1 MYNLFMAKIIKKK
14 KREILIE
21 KASKNKSEFLD
32 FLKNYNVLELAI
44 GVVIGSAVK
53 DLTTS
58 IANDMI
64 MPIIG
69 IMSPTGSWR
78 EIVFTIAGSDFKIG
92 NLIGSLLNF
101 LIIALLVFVVIKK
114 ILKIENAPSKKHL

>member
-1 MYNLFMAKIIKKK
+1 MEIKTKINVV
-14 KREILIE
+14 E
-21 KASKNKSEFLD
+21 KVKNNKNEFLD

-44 GVVIGSAVK
+44 GIVVGGAVK
-53 DLTTS
+53 DLVSS

-69 IMSPTGSWR
+69 IISPTGSWR

-92 NLIGSLLNF
+92 NLLGATLNF
-101 LIIALLVFVVIKK
+101 VIIALLVFVVINK
-114 ILKIENAPSKKHL
+114 ILKIESNKKK

>member
-1 MYNLFMAKIIKKK
+1 MRIHKKV
-14 KREILIE
+14 IE
-21 KASKNKSEFLD
+21 RASKNKNEFLD

-44 GVVIGSAVK
+44 GVVIGGAVK

-69 IMSPTGSWR
+69 ILSPTGSWR
-78 EIVFTIAGSDFKIG
+78 EIVLTIAGSDFKIG
-92 NLIGSLLNF
+92 NLLGSVLNF
-101 LIIALLVFVVIKK
+101 IIIALLVFVVIKK
-114 ILKIENAPSKKHL
+114 ILKIEKLSK